1 MFIIIKHSVVQKAIA
16 TSSHSYDFLSNQ
28 QQQKLNKKNTIF
40 ATTNNY
46 QIATSWDRVFNF
58 KIL

>member
-16 TSSHSYDFLSNQ
+16 TSSHSYDLLSNQ

-46 QIATSWDRVFNF
+46 QIATS
-58 KIL
+58 